1 MTNISL
7 CNKISIFAV
16 LVIML
21 CLVSGCSFSEDNNNN
36 SSITE
41 IVIENSTEPENNPN
55 DVTLDIDN
63 IDIAEGYYE
72 ITQTDIFSIDNLTAN
87 EIQVLGLKI
96 GDSSEDM
103 LSMMGDPDIL
113 SGYEEN
119 TLFNCEYGKVL
130 GFDETGII
138 IQIKDDVISRITI
151 LKPFNEYL
159 VGDTEFGNKTKYDVY
174 RMFGKPDRQFEE
186 PKTRIFFYDKTGI
199 DILLRGI
206 NVKGISIRKPDSPKE
221 SEGGLIL

>member
-1 MTNISL
+1 MANISL

-21 CLVSGCSFSEDNNNN
+21 SLVSGCSFSENNNNN

-41 IVIENSTEPENNPN
+41 PVIENSTEPEKNTN
-55 DVTLDIDN
+55 DVKLDMDN
-63 IDIAEGYYE
+63 IDVAEGYYE

-96 GDSSEDM
+96 GDSSDDM
-103 LSMMGDPDIL
+103 LGVMGDPDIL
-113 SGYEEN
+113 NGYEGN

-151 LKPFNEYL
+151 LKQFNEYL

-206 NVKGISIRKPDSPKE
+206 NVKGISIRAPESPKE
-221 SEGGLIL
+221 SRDELIL